1 MAYNQYV
8 LRMKYLKITAVFILI
23 CGFTASPHKPAAA
36 EADAKMKEL
45 LAQKD
50 YFRLRECLQTAGRAL
65 SEERLLYYKAFVSR
79 AFNDSEGA
87 EACIH
92 TLLSRHRHR
101 FAGTVLLSLLDLRA
115 TNYIYMHRYRQ
126 ASDVYSEILHTY
138 AAVLDSSEIDAYQ
151 NVKNLFASLANVEPQ
166 RMHRQGSREIASY
179 RNTFGHLMLPVKA
192 EGGSAEFIL
201 DTGANLSTIAES
213 EAKRMKLTLLEQVIN
228 VGSSTRI
235 DVHSKLAVADSF
247 YVGDILFE
255 NVVFLVMPDEQLT
268 FAEIGYKINGI
279 VGFPVMLQLEEL
291 HLHKNG
297 RITVPGSVQETALDN
312 MALEG
317 LNPVVRLYSGSDTLL
332 FTFDTGAQNSELSF
346 KYYREHK
353 DNVEKYGRRQLN
365 TRGGAGGQTNVEEYM
380 LSDFPIRI
388 GLKNAALE
396 NIPVSLEEYAFNKYF
411 DGNLGQDVITQF
423 NTLVMNFKYMYINF
437 E

>member
-1 MAYNQYV
+1 
-8 LRMKYLKITAVFILI
+8 MKYLKIAALLILI
-23 CGFTASPHKPAAA
+23 CGFSTPPHKSPAGD
-36 EADAKMKEL
+36 ADARMKAL

-50 YFRLRECLQTAGRAL
+50 YFRLRECLQTDGPAL
-65 SEERLLYYKAFVSR
+65 SEDRLLYYKAFVAR
-79 AFNDSEGA
+79 AFNDSEGS

-92 TLLSRHRHR
+92 TLLSRYKERL
-101 FAGTVLLSLLDLRA
+101 ADTLLLSLLDLRA

-138 AAVLDSSEIDAYQ
+138 AGLLDSSETAAYQ
-151 NVKNLFASLANVEPQ
+151 NVNTLFASLSEVAPQ
-166 RMHRQGSREIASY
+166 RMHRPPASEIASY

-192 EGGSAEFIL
+192 KGSSGEFIL

-213 EAKRMKLTLLEQVIN
+213 EAKRMHLTLLEQVIR

-235 DVHSKLAVADSF
+235 DVRSKLAVADSF

-279 VGFPVMLQLEEL
+279 VGFPLMLQLEEL

-297 RITVPGSVQETALDN
+297 RITVPGSPQRTALNN

-317 LNPVVRLYSGSDTLL
+317 LNPVVRIHSGSDTLL
-332 FTFDTGAQNSELSF
+332 FTFDTGAENSELSF
-346 KYYREHK
+346 KYYREHR
-353 DNVEKYGRRQLN
+353 DNIEKYGQRQLN
-365 TRGGAGGQTNVEEYM
+365 TRGGAGGQTDVEEYM
-380 LSDFPIRI
+380 LNNFPIRI
-388 GLKNAALE
+388 GTKDAVLE
-396 NIPVSLEEYAFNKYF
+396 HIPVSLEEYAFNKYF

-423 NTLVMNFKYMYINF
+423 NTLIMNFKYMYINL